1 MYSLTYV
8 TPYDSQMLKGL
19 VSFLLLDL
27 VAAETD
33 YGYSLVVRL
42 HERGFTELA
51 EGTVYPAL
59 ARAEQSGWVDA
70 VLVASDRGPARKY
83 YRITPAGNE
92 ERHRARAAWE
102 RLAQLVDTFASEPRQ
117 PESKEK

>member
-1 MYSLTYV
+1 MADM

-59 ARAEQSGWVDA
+59 SRAEQSGWIDA
-70 VLVASDRGPARKY
+70 VLVPSEKGPARKY
-83 YRITPAGNE
+83 YKITPAGND
-92 ERHRARAAWE
+92 ERRRARDAWE
-102 RLAQLVDTFASEPRQ
+102 RLAQLVDAFAADPRQ

>member
-1 MYSLTYV
+1 M

-59 ARAEQSGWVDA
+59 SRAEQSGWIDA
-70 VLVASDRGPARKY
+70 VLVPSEKGPARKY
-83 YRITPAGNE
+83 YKITPAGND
-92 ERHRARAAWE
+92 ERRRARDAWE
-102 RLAQLVDTFASEPRQ
+102 RLAQLVDAFAGDPRQ

>member
-1 MYSLTYV
+1 MAR
-8 TPYDSQMLKGL
+8 YDSQMLKGL

-27 VAAETD
+27 VAAQTD

-42 HERGFTELA
+42 HDRGFTELS

-59 ARAEQSGWVDA
+59 ARAEQSGWIEA
-70 VLVASDRGPARKY
+70 VLVPSEKGPARKY

-92 ERHRARAAWE
+92 ERRRARGAWE
-102 RLAQLVDTFASEPRQ
+102 RLAQLVDAFASNPRQ
-117 PESKEK
+117 PDSKEK